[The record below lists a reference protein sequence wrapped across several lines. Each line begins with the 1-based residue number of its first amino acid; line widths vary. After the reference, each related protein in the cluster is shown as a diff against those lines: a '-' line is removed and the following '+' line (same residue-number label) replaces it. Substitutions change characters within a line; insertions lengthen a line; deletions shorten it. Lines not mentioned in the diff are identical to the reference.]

1 MRKSDRAVGYVGYV
15 SSFELALRIEGLRSH
30 TVSCYVRDAK
40 RLGEHCG
47 WPLVQELRSSD
58 VRSYLEVLGKTVVP
72 KTVTEAQLGLRR
84 FFKFLVA
91 EGEITSDP
99 SREVPLVRF
108 RVDPQPTYTPDEVSI
123 LLAACNRSTSTGVRD
138 YALVTVLF
146 DSGVRVGELV
156 SMGIPDWDTRTVLV
170 DGKTGVRTIPLGD
183 SALLATHR
191 YVRRWGITDG
201 NLWRGKKGPL
211 TTSGVLQ
218 MVRRLCGRADVE
230 DKGVHAFRRAAAA
243 HMKRLGMNDSDILQV
258 MGWKDVTMLRRY
270 TAAVADELAQAAH
283 LRFSPSDSL
292 GGS

>member
-15 SSFELALRIEGLRSH
+15 SSFELALKIEGLRPH
-30 TVSCYVRDAK
+30 TVSCYVREAK
-40 RLGEHCG
+40 RLGEHCD
-47 WPLVQELRSSD
+47 WPLVTKVTPAD
-58 VRSYLEVLGKTVVP
+58 IRSYLDQLGKSVVP

-84 FFKFLVA
+84 FFRFLVA

-99 SREVPLVRF
+99 SREIRLVRY
-108 RVDPQPTYTPDEVSI
+108 RVVPQPTYSPAEVSQ
-123 LLAACNRSTSTGVRD
+123 LLSACPKSTHAGIRD
-138 YALVTVLF
+138 HALVTVLF
-146 DSGVRVGELV
+146 DTGVRVGELV
-156 SMGIPDWDTRTVLV
+156 SMSMPDWDTRTVIV

-191 YVRRWGITDG
+191 YVRRWEISGEK
-201 NLWRGKKGPL
+201 LWRGKRGGL
-211 TTSGVLQ
+211 TTSGVFQ
-218 MVRRLCGRADVE
+218 MVRRLCGRAGVE